1 MEFRQLEYFK
11 MVAKTKN
18 ITKAAKLLHVSQPSI
33 TNSIKNLEANLG
45 VELLDRTKKYI
56 DLTAEGEVF
65 LKRVE
70 VILKNIDDAKQE
82 MKDFNNLNR
91 GKLNIGIPPMIGTFL
106 FPRVF
111 TEFKK
116 LYPNIS
122 LNLSEEGSLLTR
134 EKIDN
139 QELDVG
145 IIILS
150 ICNDHLDIIPMIE
163 SEILVCL
170 NKNHR
175 LSNKEF
181 ICMDDLKKES
191 VILLKEG
198 FFHRKK
204 IMQLYKER
212 NIEPDILLSSNQLET
227 IKSLVKQDVA
237 VSFLLKEIV
246 EEDDEL
252 VKIPLKQRV
261 MVKIGVAWNKD
272 RYLSNAARAF
282 LDFCREYNI
291 KYSI

>member
-18 ITKAAKLLHVSQPSI
+18 ITKAAKLLHISQPSI

-45 VELLDRTKKYI
+45 VKLLDRTKKYI
-56 DLTAEGEVF
+56 DLTDEGKVF

-70 VILKNIDDAKQE
+70 IILKNIEDAKQE
-82 MKDFNNLNR
+82 MKDFHNLSR

-106 FPRVF
+106 FPKIF

-134 EKIDN
+134 EKIEN

-170 NKNHR
+170 NKNHK
-175 LSNKEF
+175 LSNKKSISFDE
-181 ICMDDLKKES
+181 IKNEP

-212 NIEPDILLSSNQLET
+212 QIPPNILLSSNQLET

-237 VSFLLKEIV
+237 ISFLLDEIV
-246 EEDDEL
+246 NDDDI
-252 VKIPLKQRV
+252 VKIELKQRV
-261 MVKIGVAWNKD
+261 KVKIGVAWNKD
-272 RYLSNAARAF
+272 RYLSNAAKAF
-282 LDFCREYNI
+282 LDFCKDYNI
-291 KYSI
+291 KKII